1 VTGDSRANIQVAGI
15 GPVSSCVA
23 RSGRY
28 DTLGGAKFVF
38 DSPKTTGGK
47 CGFFH
52 CVKKK
57 EEGRRKKEEGRRK
70 KEEDIHSKLF
80 SEPFIFN

>member
-1 VTGDSRANIQVAGI
+1 
-15 GPVSSCVA
+15 
-23 RSGRY
+23 
-28 DTLGGAKFVF
+28 VF